1 MTIKESSISTMT
13 VEELE
18 KKTTLYKVAKLL
30 NLSAP
35 AIYKWRKTNKIP
47 ALRLF
52 QLKEIKPEW
61 FVEAEKV

>member
-1 MTIKESSISTMT
+1 MT
-13 VEELE
+13 VEDLE

-30 NLSAP
+30 NLSPP

-61 FVEAEKV
+61 FVAEQ

>member
-1 MTIKESSISTMT
+1 MT
-13 VEELE
+13 VVELE

-47 ALRLF
+47 PLRLF
-52 QLKEIKPEW
+52 QLKEMKPEW
-61 FVEAEKV
+61 FAEAQ